1 MYSNRLCNNTTGANQ
16 PVHLCDC
23 GGKWAKE
30 NGDIWTIWQQFQW
43 KAKTVTLSEEI
54 QVITGDT
61 QENGRRSRV
70 EKYSEFNPWEM
81 NQVKIRK
88 KYDLS
93 QKGLR
98 HQSSSGTNV
107 KWAHKRMGS
116 SN

>member
-1 MYSNRLCNNTTGANQ
+1 MTVEGNEQRKTEIFGLSDSSVVAEQ
-16 PVHLCDC
+16 H
-23 GGKWAKE
+23 
-30 NGDIWTIWQQFQW
+30 FQC

-54 QVITGDT
+54 QVIPGDT

-70 EKYSEFNPWEM
+70 EKYSEFSPWEM

-107 KWAHKRMGS
+107 K
-116 SN
+116 